1 MFQKKVNLN
10 LNLERI
16 FLLLPN
22 YILLKTISIR
32 INLIMPSTLKSKIY
46 FTKGLATSLRDTL
59 LDMTSST
66 GAINKAQNALTAEMS
81 DIDKNIAAF
90 AERLQ
95 AQEDKLYTQFS
106 AMEAQLAKLQRQ
118 GDYLTQQITAM
129 TNTSNK

>member
-1 MFQKKVNLN
+1 MSKIQGLS
-10 LNLERI
+10 
-16 FLLLPN
+16 LLV
-22 YILLKTISIR
+22 TS
-32 INLIMPSTLKSKIY
+32 SAEFSSKIY
-46 FTKGLATSLRDTL
+46 FTKGLATSLRDAL

-66 GAINKAQNALTAEMS
+66 GAISNAQNTLTAEMS
-81 DIDKNIAAF
+81 DIDNNIAAF

-129 TNTSNK
+129 NNTSNK